1 MKNWW
6 TENWVKLGYALGHG
20 LVLPIIGAFAYLVQ
34 TDIDSR
40 IYLDEYWMRMALI
53 YAAFVVAVC
62 IFLAYA
68 FFCGYQCE
76 KRVTH
81 RVALL
86 FFVFPVFY
94 TVLLYFPWETV
105 DQNVLLRAFWFVA
118 HGIHLPLAYFCSN
131 VYLEPLSCFS
141 ADSSCFSAGLIS
153 LAFCFVFFEIG
164 FFYGRYRQRKTAAL
178 P

>member
-6 TENWVKLGYALGHG
+6 TENWVKLGYALAHG
-20 LVLPIIGAFAYLVQ
+20 LVLPIIGAFAFLVQ
-34 TDIDSR
+34 DEMDYCSYFQR
-40 IYLDEYWMRMALI
+40 YGMLDVLI

-76 KRVTH
+76 KRGAH

-118 HGIHLPLAYFCSN
+118 HGIHLPLTYFCFSAH
-131 VYLEPLSCFS
+131 LESPSCFS
-141 ADSSCFSAGLIS
+141 ADPSCFSAGLIS

>member
-20 LVLPIIGAFAYLVQ
+20 LVLPIIGAFAFSVQ
-34 TDIDSR
+34 DGMDYSSYFQRYGMKDALI
-40 IYLDEYWMRMALI
+40 ALI

-76 KRVTH
+76 KRVAH
-81 RVALL
+81 RAALL

-94 TVLLYFPWETV
+94 TALLYFPWETLY
-105 DQNVLLRAFWFVA
+105 QNLLLRAFGFVA
-118 HGIHLPLAYFCSN
+118 HGIHLPLKYF
-131 VYLEPLSCFS
+131 CFS
-141 ADSSCFSAGLIS
+141 AHLESPSCFSAGLIS